1 MPKLNYNSA
10 LPAIKK
16 GQILPTYF
24 IYGDETYLMDDL
36 VQKISSGFLGTPD
49 KEINYFL
56 RYAPDAAMED
66 VLALTAGAGL
76 FSDRKVVVYRDFQNL
91 RNPPMDK
98 LLSYL
103 KNPNTDICLI
113 LTARIDSANQAKYQ
127 KIADLAAMVQVS
139 ALGESD
145 LNRFIHSE
153 FKRYNKQISDE
164 AMQSLLYLVGEKIHD
179 LKTEIAQ
186 VVNFYRDKETITPED
201 IEAVVG
207 IHAVQNVFE
216 LTRQIARKNVS
227 EAVFTTRNL
236 LEKGESAH
244 AILALLTRHMIILWK
259 IRGFYNSGQ
268 KNEKTIMQRLRLY
281 PRQFRAYVS
290 ELSHWSLPQLKKSL
304 ELLEECDRLLK
315 SGQSSEHVIMD
326 MLIFKLNS
334 L

>member
-1 MPKLNYNSA
+1 MQKLNYNSA
-10 LPAIKK
+10 LAAVKK
-16 GQILPTYF
+16 GPLQPVYF
-24 IYGDETYLMDDL
+24 IYGDENFLIDAL
-36 VQKISSGFLGTPD
+36 VQKITAAFIGTPD

-56 RYAPDAAMED
+56 RYAPEAAMED
-66 VLALTAGAGL
+66 VLSLTAGASL
-76 FSDRKVVVYRDFQNL
+76 FSEKKVVVYRDFQQL

-103 KNPNTDICLI
+103 KRTDPDICLVI
-113 LTARIDSANQAKYQ
+113 TARIDSVNQAKYQ
-127 KIADLAAMVQVS
+127 KIAGLASMVHVTS
-139 ALGESD
+139 LREGD
-145 LNRFIHSE
+145 LNRFIQDE
-153 FKRYNKQISDE
+153 FKRYNKTIDTE
-164 AMQSLLYLVGEKIHD
+164 ALQTLMYLVGEKIHD

-186 VVNFYRDKETITPED
+186 VVNFYRDRGAITSAD

-207 IHAVQNVFE
+207 VHAVQNVFE
-216 LTRQIARKNVS
+216 LTRQIARKNLD

-281 PRQFRAYVS
+281 PKQFRAYVS
-290 ELSHWSLPQLKKSL
+290 ELTHWSLPQLKKSL
-304 ELLEECDRLLK
+304 SLLEECDRLLK
-315 SGQSSEHVIMD
+315 SGQSTEHVIMD
-326 MLIFKLNS
+326 MLIFKLNR